1 MSLDLLRVLPAFFYR
16 QLFVTPPTPTE
27 DCSGK
32 TIIVTGANVG
42 LGKEATRHYVRL
54 GASKVII
61 ACRSVEKGESA
72 KKDIETSTGRKGVLE
87 VWQLDLQ
94 NYDSV
99 RAFAKQAQSLE
110 RLDILVENA
119 GISTAKFVKVAGN
132 ESTIT
137 TNVVSTFLLAL
148 LMLPKLQETSR
159 KFNIVP
165 TLTIVSSEVHF
176 FTSFPER
183 KASSIFGTLNSE
195 EESRMADRYNVSKL
209 LEVFA
214 CRQIAKEHPV
224 SQTNVTL
231 NFVNPGWCHS
241 ELMREIMNPVLVV
254 IKKIMCRTTEEGSRT
269 LVSAGLSGPD
279 SHGKYLS
286 DCRITECARLVE
298 GPEGPEVQ
306 RRVWEELAAKLN
318 EIEPG
323 VTKVLDH

>member
-1 MSLDLLRVLPAFFYR
+1 M
-16 QLFVTPPTPTE
+16 
-27 DCSGK
+27 
-32 TIIVTGANVG
+32 
-42 LGKEATRHYVRL
+42 
-54 GASKVII
+54 
-61 ACRSVEKGESA
+61 
-72 KKDIETSTGRKGVLE
+72 
-87 VWQLDLQ
+87 
-94 NYDSV
+94 
-99 RAFAKQAQSLE
+99 E

-176 FTSFPER
+176 FTRYVDDRYSYFSFNIAGSDRSLSFPER